1 MVVQNRYPV
10 TRDILGLIGT
20 FVIEKAIH
28 FYLDTYLDGNT
39 TFDRQKDQELTSVN
53 GLFAIFE
60 STLIFQNKA

>member
-1 MVVQNRYPV
+1 MHEQVFKSP
-10 TRDILGLIGT
+10 
-20 FVIEKAIH
+20 IEKAIH

-39 TFDRQKDQELTSVN
+39 TFDRQKDQKLTAVN